1 MPVFTQTCPA
11 DPVVLVD
18 EGMLALAATATCTC
32 GSLPLPAST
41 SSDGEGDSIMESV
54 DYDHNYDSMDN
65 SNGGASGAHAS
76 SSLFIHIDGVRHWTT
91 CALSLASSN
100 STSFNLNT
108 LTPAQQS
115 ILLLKQQQQQL
126 IAGLALLRKKR
137 QPSVSGV
144 GEGTARN
151 GGLGLGPYGQQLQR
165 EKKDPFDAV
174 RLRPSR
180 IGHLYTGSRFQGRQ
194 KSGSNSYEVMVD
206 IKVKR
211 N

>member
-1 MPVFTQTCPA
+1 
-11 DPVVLVD
+11 
-18 EGMLALAATATCTC
+18 
-32 GSLPLPAST
+32 
-41 SSDGEGDSIMESV
+41 MESA
-54 DYDHNYDSMDN
+54 DYDYSYNYHSTDN
-65 SNGGASGAHAS
+65 SNGGTGDAHAS

-91 CALSLASSN
+91 CALSLASN
-100 STSFNLNT
+100 NGTSFNLNT

-137 QPSVSGV
+137 QPSVSGP
-144 GEGTARN
+144 GSGTARN

-180 IGHLYTGSRFQGRQ
+180 IGHLYAGSRFQGRQ

-206 IKVKR
+206 IKVKKK
-211 N
+211 